1 MCVCVRVQCLTRR
14 AWCRSWSTPRTR
26 TSSPWPSAPSA
37 PASPPPYSRR
47 SSTGRPPSIPPRPP
61 SLAPRPPSL
70 PPRPPSLLPR
80 PPSLPP
86 PPRSLPL
93 ASPPVPPA
101 SPLPP
106 NLRQFHCLRLRAP
119 PPLPSFRFTLL
130 GACAQAWP
138 VPAECSTPA
147 LIFLV
152 QPRPP
157 RPPSCP
163 PGVPPVC
170 RAPPRVMAGLGSA
183 CRRVSGPRHAHAS
196 ARRGVCG
203 GVGAAASGAASR

>member
-1 MCVCVRVQCLTRR
+1 MCVCAR
-14 AWCRSWSTPRTR
+14 AVFDEESVVSKLVNPENKDLVAMAVGAIGPCI
-26 TSSPWPSAPSA
+26 SAPIFEEVLYR
-37 PASPPPYSRR
+37 SPPVHPA
-47 SSTGRPPSIPPRPP
+47 
-61 SLAPRPPSL
+61 APTVAR
-70 PPRPPSLLPR
+70 
-80 PPSLPP
+80 
-86 PPRSLPL
+86 

-106 NLRQFHCLRLRAP
+106 NLRQFHFLRLRAP